1 MTLVIENEEVR
12 QIKYEP
18 LHSSKKPDK
27 PKPRNTTIKADPKYG
42 CLKNGKKPTYRAA
55 LELPEKP
62 NIAPT
67 LVQRQKTSKVYNSFG
82 KNLKNATVRVL
93 IKDQKT
99 IAAVDREKKKLE
111 KHPLST
117 VCDYLAKRNL
127 YQAGSNAPEDILRQ
141 TYINAHLA
149 GNVYNNNDEIMMRN
163 YMSSA
168 L

>member
-1 MTLVIENEEVR
+1 MTSVIENEEVR

-18 LHSSKKPDK
+18 LQSSKKTDK
-27 PKPRNTTIKADPKYG
+27 PKPRNSTLKADPKYG

-82 KNLKNATVRVL
+82 KNSKNATVRVL

-99 IAAVDREKKKLE
+99 IAAVDREK
-111 KHPLST
+111 
-117 VCDYLAKRNL
+117 
-127 YQAGSNAPEDILRQ
+127 
-141 TYINAHLA
+141 
-149 GNVYNNNDEIMMRN
+149 
-163 YMSSA
+163 
-168 L
+168 